1 MAMSLMHLT
10 FGKSSFKFT
19 NIKCKDHD
27 IDFAHFDRC
36 KLLVIGRGVVSLD
49 IKVDLY
55 KTPVSN
61 VSLNIALY
69 KRASG
74 YRPFLYNIT
83 QDLCAFFRNR
93 KRYPIAKV
101 LLEIFLSNTNV
112 DSKCPITEAFEIKN
126 FLLNEESFRL
136 LPIPEG
142 DYLFKMHVFAYNDLK
157 ATVEV
162 YFNRKDGLL
171 F

>member
-61 VSLNIALY
+61 VS
-69 KRASG
+69 
-74 YRPFLYNIT
+74 
-83 QDLCAFFRNR
+83 
-93 KRYPIAKV
+93 
-101 LLEIFLSNTNV
+101 
-112 DSKCPITEAFEIKN
+112 EAFEIKN